1 MKPLRIA
8 AFLFALALPA
18 LAAAQGTTPT
28 RPPTEARGTT
38 LPAWDQLSA
47 EQRDALIAP
56 LRDRWNDSPQDRQR
70 MLDHARRW
78 KSMPPE
84 ERERARRG
92 MHRFEQMNP
101 EQRQRARAIFDQTRD
116 MTPEQRRDFRE
127 RWGKMTPEQRN
138 EWLRAHPAPQPPQP

>member
-8 AFLFALALPA
+8 ACLFALALPA
-18 LAAAQGTTPT
+18 LAVAQGAVPPKPTTET
-28 RPPTEARGTT
+28 RGAT
-38 LPAWDQLSA
+38 LPAWDQLSV

-78 KSMPPE
+78 ASMPPE
-84 ERERARRG
+84 ERVRARRG
-92 MHRFEQMNP
+92 MHRFEEMNP
-101 EQRQRARAIFDQTRD
+101 EQRDRARAIFERTRE

-127 RWGKMTPEQRN
+127 RWEKMTPEQRQ
-138 EWLRAHPAPQPPQP
+138 EWLRTQPVPSRP